1 MNWFT
6 FDIIAQNGDEVGNW
20 MQLLIF
26 VIIIIVSGIASLVKQ
41 KAEQP
46 KKTQTQPKGATA
58 ARAAHPQRRTL
69 EDRVRLAAERM
80 QGQIPKAQKVRAVS
94 PVLQT
99 QKQEPKLVPFMDRP
113 VAEAAKPQKEAT
125 IHDKLGLS
133 DIESLKKAI
142 LYYEILGPPVAFR
155 ERTGLMG

>member
-1 MNWFT
+1 MSLFT

-46 KKTQTQPKGATA
+46 KKTQTQPKGPTA
-58 ARAAHPQRRTL
+58 ARAAYPQRRTL

-80 QGQIPKAQKVRAVS
+80 QGQIPKAQKAKVG
-94 PVLQT
+94 PVLPSI
-99 QKQEPKLVPFMDRP
+99 KQEPKLVPFMDRP
-113 VAEAAKPQKEAT
+113 VAEAAKSQKESAV
-125 IHDKLGLS
+125 HDKLGLS